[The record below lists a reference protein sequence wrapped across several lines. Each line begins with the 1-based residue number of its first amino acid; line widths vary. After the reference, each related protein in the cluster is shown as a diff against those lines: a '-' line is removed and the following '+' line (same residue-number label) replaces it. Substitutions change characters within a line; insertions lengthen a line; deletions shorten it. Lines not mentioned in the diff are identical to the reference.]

1 MGVGFFFGINDN
13 NIGTT
18 VLAAITFRFLDTI
31 LGLEPIDWEERLV
44 TQSLRMTPSYS
55 PIPGEPRPMPS
66 IKSLVGR
73 YHDEGY
79 GPFVIIDFDH
89 QAEAD
94 NAGHSDFSQGIDSE
108 AFFDAISKAMST
120 QTGLSEPVLFSPI
133 TKLFGSA
140 YVFTHFDGPLFNVS
154 IVNIKQNKQRELTS
168 YLGGIS
174 TGVFVEGK
182 GLGMF
187 DNFWSGRH
195 GRRAVMDDVQEQAE
209 VWFSRV

>member
-1 MGVGFFFGINDN
+1 
-13 NIGTT
+13 
-18 VLAAITFRFLDTI
+18 
-31 LGLEPIDWEERLV
+31 
-44 TQSLRMTPSYS
+44 
-55 PIPGEPRPMPS
+55 MPS
-66 IKSLVGR
+66 INSLVGQ

-79 GPFVIIDFDH
+79 GPFEIIDFDH
-89 QAEAD
+89 QAED
-94 NAGHSDFSQGIDSE
+94 DKSYRSDSSQGIDSE
-108 AFFDAISKAMST
+108 AYFDAISKAMST

-154 IVNIKQNKQRELTS
+154 MVNIKQNKQGELAS
-168 YLGGIS
+168 YLGRIS

-195 GRRAVMDDVQEQAE
+195 GKRAVEDNVQEQAE
-209 VWFSRV
+209 VWFSKV